1 MLHILFHM
9 FALLGAVAAGG
20 IAFGVVWLSIT
31 TQANKIARALLM
43 ETTAP
48 PFPDPAPVRMQA
60 PRRPRPA
67 LARPVL
73 VRAGAWRAAA

>member
-31 TQANKIARALLM
+31 TQADKIARALLM

-48 PFPDPAPVRMQA
+48 LFPDPAPVRMRPA
-60 PRRPRPA
+60 GRPRPA
-67 LARPVL
+67 P